1 MRLLQLD
8 RHGQLSLTKDLVSN
22 IPPYAILSH
31 TWGDDDNEVT
41 FDDIGKG
48 LAKSRVGYTKLQF
61 CGNQA
66 RKDKIDYF
74 WVDTCCINKANH
86 VELSEAITS
95 MFRWYRDAVKCYVYL
110 SDVPTRTGDDDDET
124 EQAWQSAFRDSRWF
138 TRGWTLQELLAP
150 RCVEFYSREG
160 ELLGD
165 KKTLEELIHEITD
178 IAIAALQGASLIEFL
193 VDERLHW
200 AAKRDTKK
208 KEDKAYCLLGI
219 FNVFIPLMYGEEDH
233 AFIRLKEEIEKRYG
247 GKSTAS
253 PSPSSTVP
261 FRRDAD
267 FVDRRASQDDRT
279 LLEQIEQQCAAP
291 ASRVALVG
299 IGGAG

>member
-8 RHGQLSLTKDLVSN
+8 QHGQLSLTKDLVSN

-31 TWGDDDNEVT
+31 TWGDDDDEVI
-41 FDDIGKG
+41 FDDLEKG
-48 LAKSRVGYTKLQF
+48 LGKSKFGYTKLQF

-86 VELSEAITS
+86 AELSEAITS
-95 MFRWYRDAVKCYVYL
+95 MFRWYRDAVRCYVYL
-110 SDVPTRTGDDDDET
+110 SDVPTRIGADNDEI
-124 EQAWQSAFRDSRWF
+124 EQAWQSALRDSRWF

-150 RCVEFYSREG
+150 QCVEFFSRE
-160 ELLGD
+160 EKLLGD

-178 IAIAALQGASLIEFL
+178 IPITALQGASLSKFL
-193 VDERLHW
+193 VDERLRW
-200 AAKRDTKK
+200 AAKRKTKR
-208 KEDKAYCLLGI
+208 KEDMAYCLLGI

-233 AFIRLKEEIEKRYG
+233 ASIRLKEEIEKRYG
-247 GKSTAS
+247 KESTAL

-261 FRRDAD
+261 FRRDVD

-279 LLEQIEQQCAAP
+279 LLKQIEQQCAAP

-299 IGGAG
+299 IGGVG